1 MMSEQVSAHA
11 TETGDSVFAVR
22 IRTGK
27 HILVGDEPEAMG
39 GLDLGPAPYQLLASA
54 LAECTTMTV
63 RWYARQKDWPV
74 DHVETVVT
82 HEKGAVEGRAGES
95 DIFAKIVAITGD
107 LSAEQHKKLIEIAA
121 RCPVHRTLEG
131 NSVISTRSAEEA
143 ADERH
148 AAAI

>member
-1 MMSEQVSAHA
+1 MSDKVTAHA
-11 TETGDSVFAVR
+11 TETGDSAFAVR
-22 IRTGK
+22 IRTGS
-27 HILVGDEPEAMG
+27 HVLIGDEPEAMG
-39 GLDLGPAPYQLLASA
+39 GLNLGPAPYQLLASA

-63 RWYARQKDWPV
+63 RWYARQKSWPV

-107 LSAEQHKKLIEIAA
+107 LSIEQHGKLIEIAA
-121 RCPVHRTLEG
+121 RCPVHRTLEA
-131 NSVISTRSAEEA
+131 SAVISTRSAEQA

-148 AAAI
+148 ATSI

>member
-1 MMSEQVSAHA
+1 MSDRVTAHA

-22 IRTGK
+22 IRTGR
-27 HILVGDEPEAMG
+27 HVLVGDEPEAIG

-63 RWYARQKDWPV
+63 RWYAREHDWPV

-82 HEKGAVEGRAGES
+82 HEKGAVEGRPGQT
-95 DIFAKIVAITGD
+95 DIFDKVVAISGH
-107 LSAEQHKKLIEIAA
+107 LSHEQREKLLTIAA
-121 RCPVHRTLEG
+121 RCPVHRTLEA
-131 NSVISTRSAEEA
+131 SAAITTRSAEQA

-148 AAAI
+148 AASI